1 MEHNKSKIMDFYISQ
16 NNESDENEYEQDI
29 NKILIEILNL
39 IELNL
44 LSNSESNTKDISGM
58 MNTVEKLKTK
68 TNNKLLAMEDVI
80 SVLKNTIYLKKKKF
94 EKIVDEKLKDRKISL
109 NTQNDIIMFYNEC
122 MKSL

>member
-58 MNTVEKLKTK
+58 MKTVEKLKTK
-68 TNNKLLAMEDVI
+68 TDNKLLAMEDLI
-80 SVLKNTIYLKKKKF
+80 SVLKNTIYLKKKNLK
-94 EKIVDEKLKDRKISL
+94 KL
-109 NTQNDIIMFYNEC
+109 
-122 MKSL
+122 

>member
-44 LSNSESNTKDISGM
+44 LSTSESNTKDISGM

-80 SVLKNTIYLKKKKF
+80 SVLKNTIYLKKNLKK
-94 EKIVDEKLKDRKISL
+94 L
-109 NTQNDIIMFYNEC
+109 
-122 MKSL
+122 